1 MSSKGVP
8 ISIAVFYFRVKSDE
22 NLNNSTS
29 RRAVVI
35 NCVLHGFGIH
45 FSPNNLKREGETHC
59 LLRAVRLWDSFRP
72 KQCETQSLL

>member
-29 RRAVVI
+29 RRAVVM
-35 NCVLHGFGIH
+35 NCVLHGFEIH
-45 FSPNNLKREGETHC
+45 FSPNNLKREACCGSDGMN
-59 LLRAVRLWDSFRP
+59 LSMG
-72 KQCETQSLL
+72 QYQ